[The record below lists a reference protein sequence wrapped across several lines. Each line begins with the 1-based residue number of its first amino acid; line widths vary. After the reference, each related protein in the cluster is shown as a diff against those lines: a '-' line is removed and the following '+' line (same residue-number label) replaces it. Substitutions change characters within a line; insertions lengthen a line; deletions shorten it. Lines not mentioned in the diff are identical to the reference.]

1 MAFLLGASN
10 PSRTT
15 VQTAGWK
22 SPLNAAINKANNLWK
37 TSHCGRIEACHKNE
51 LVCAMALPELEWHV
65 IDYVDFDGVENDIPE
80 IIQGPGVPV
89 LGNIE
94 PVSTDASK

>member
-1 MAFLLGASN
+1 
-10 PSRTT
+10 
-15 VQTAGWK
+15 
-22 SPLNAAINKANNLWK
+22 
-37 TSHCGRIEACHKNE
+37 
-51 LVCAMALPELEWHV
+51 MALPELEWHV

-94 PVSTDASK
+94 PDSTDASK